1 MRVFTRETPMNTLYQ
16 HPQTS
21 TAAVVSLVFG
31 ILGLFFF
38 GSLIAVICGHIAR
51 SNIRNSDGTLTGDGL
66 AVAGLITGYI
76 GLLLAIGFIL
86 LMFLVLGIA
95 AFSSI

>member
-1 MRVFTRETPMNTLYQ
+1 MNTHYQ

-21 TAAVVSLVFG
+21 TAAVLSLVFG

-38 GSLIAVICGHIAR
+38 GSIVAVICGHIAR

-76 GLLLAIGFIL
+76 GLLLAFGFIL
-86 LMFLVLGIA
+86 LMVLGISVA
-95 AFSSI
+95 AISQM

>member
-1 MRVFTRETPMNTLYQ
+1 L
-16 HPQTS
+16 
-21 TAAVVSLVFG
+21 
-31 ILGLFFF
+31 
-38 GSLIAVICGHIAR
+38 R

-86 LMFLVLGIA
+86 LMFLALGIA